1 MKLLPLVVLSLF
13 LGNAC
18 KKAPEEAETKT
29 EPPVSVEANV
39 AKEVA
44 MAEVATAEEAKPK
57 LSSATITRPF
67 FYSVQGPD
75 GQSGHLLGTM
85 HLGIDAKKELPAIVW
100 EAAASAHSLTIET
113 DVADVSLAKG
123 LMLPAGQNLKDVL
136 GQETWALLVE
146 KLGEPM
152 ANMLLPMKP
161 AGAAAAIV
169 MKSVPMTMPMDLVF
183 LIKAK
188 AADQEIHYLEEPAFQ
203 LAMLEKVMTVDTIRE
218 MLVNPDAS
226 DMTKMLITYR
236 TGDDAALLKEMHDTT
251 ALGEDGEEKLEA
263 ILYERN
269 ANWIPK
275 LEKLFA
281 SKGAFVAVGAA
292 HLVGPRSVVDLL
304 TAKGYVITRLPE

>member
-1 MKLLPLVVLSLF
+1 MKLLPLMF
-13 LGNAC
+13 LGLLLGTSC
-18 KKAPEEAETKT
+18 KKVPEEIGAET
-29 EPPVSVEANV
+29 PVKMAEDVAENV
-39 AKEVA
+39 AKP
-44 MAEVATAEEAKPK
+44 EEAKPEPA
-57 LSSATITRPF
+57 SATIAKPF

-85 HLGIDAKKELPAIVW
+85 HLGIDAKKELPEIVW
-100 EAAASAHSLTIET
+100 EAAASAQALAIET
-113 DVADVSLAKG
+113 DIADASLAKG

-136 GQETWALLVE
+136 GQETWVLLVE

-169 MKSVPMTMPMDLVF
+169 MKSVPMTMPMDLLF
-183 LIKAK
+183 LTKAK
-188 AADQEIHYLEEPAFQ
+188 AAKQAIHYLEEPAFQ
-203 LAMLEKVMTVDTIRE
+203 LAMLEKVMTVETVRE
-218 MLVNPDAS
+218 MLTNPEAS
-226 DMTKMLITYR
+226 DMTKLLVTYR
-236 TGDDAALLKEMHDTT
+236 EGDDEALLKEMHDTT

-275 LEKLFA
+275 LEELFA
-281 SKGAFVAVGAA
+281 GKRAFVAVGAA

-304 TAKGYVITRLPE
+304 EAKGYVIKRLAE